1 MAAVLNAV
9 AALFGFLDYRFLK
22 LSQPIGLV
30 INALLASLAVI
41 GLDAIILKRQCRGC
55 SHI

>member
-1 MAAVLNAV
+1 MVAVLNAV

-30 INALLASLAVI
+30 INALLRRV
-41 GLDAIILKRQCRGC
+41 GLSGITLRSTRSG
-55 SHI
+55 